1 MLGPDDDPPETW
13 APPNRPPISDAY
25 GHPLTWGS
33 IVDSHRLLVWHASC
47 TQGGYA
53 SDGDDDNDGAAPCP
67 CQWHDVL
74 IDELANS
81 RADIAAWP
89 GFICGPCYAASCEC
103 GYVFEDAAHA
113 AGRDN
118 RQRLVCHEP
127 ACLARVIGP
136 V

>member
-1 MLGPDDDPPETW
+1 MRLRRRRTK
-13 APPNRPPISDAY
+13 RP
-25 GHPLTWGS
+25 H
-33 IVDSHRLLVWHASC
+33 HCLLVWHASC
-47 TQGGYA
+47 PQGGGGYT
-53 SDGDDDNDGAAPCP
+53 SEGDDDDDAPCP

-81 RADIAAWP
+81 RLDIAAWP

-103 GYVFEDAAHA
+103 GYIFDDVMHA
-113 AGRDN
+113 AGRDR
-118 RQRLVCHEP
+118 RQRLVCHAP